1 MSWLCIVNTF
11 AVVCD
16 VVLHNV
22 HYLSFSISA
31 VVQLHIYVS
40 KITENII
47 LLNI

>member
-31 VVQLHIYVS
+31 VIHIYVS
-40 KITENII
+40 NITENII